1 MTGKKI
7 TTLPPGEIRKRKRE
21 SFIIAISLLFIIALT
36 WAEIHLAK
44 LRAAVQVGNKIII
57 FGLINIIILL
67 IILLVYLV
75 FRNIAKLLLERRQNV
90 VGAKLRTK
98 LVLAFVGLSLVP
110 TMLLFFVSAGFID
123 NSINNWFNKQV
134 ETSHEESMEVAQTF
148 YKNSAANAL
157 YYGRQISSFIKE
169 QKLINEQNLPRLK
182 ELIRQKQTEYNLGVV
197 EIYSSQREELVRA
210 TNAKLPLGE
219 FTNPASEDINLGLQ
233 GKELTKVNSI
243 GKAELIRGI
252 VPIYSN
258 WDPKDIV
265 GVVVVNYYVPYS
277 LVSKMKEI
285 SASYHEFR
293 QLKILKNPIITAY
306 ILTLFLITL
315 VIMLLALWFGVYL
328 AKSLTIPIQELA
340 EATRQIADGNLDIN
354 LGEQGGDEIGMLV
367 SSFNKMTEDLRHHQ
381 QILNKTNEELTRSNL
396 ELEQRRLYMETVLKN
411 VTAGVIS
418 VDKEGVLTTVNKS
431 AERLLNINNSDVLGR
446 HFREVLRPGQL
457 DIVNG
462 ILRDIILSKQ
472 DTISKQVTIPTQES
486 KLTLQVNLSLLKDEN
501 DEFMGTVVV
510 FDDLT
515 HLIKAQRMAAWREV
529 ARRIAHEI
537 KNPLTPIQLSAQ
549 RLRKRYLTR
558 FSEDEK
564 VFDECTGMIIKSVDE
579 IKTLVDEFSNFA
591 RMPTSQPAVNNL
603 NDIIREALTLYQEAH
618 RNIGFSFNPD
628 DTIPLFPLDRDQIK
642 RVMINLLDN
651 AVAAVGGEGK
661 IDIESSFDNDLKMA
675 TFIVA
680 DTGIGIPPEDRSR
693 LFEPYF
699 STKKSGTGLG
709 LAIVNSIISDHHGF
723 IRVKDNIPKGTK
735 FIVELPVSGA

>member
-1 MTGKKI
+1 MTGKNI
-7 TTLPPGEIRKRKRE
+7 AALPPEEIRKRKRE

-36 WAEIHLAK
+36 WAEIHLAR
-44 LRAAVQVGNKIII
+44 LRAAVQLGNKIII

-134 ETSHEESMEVAQTF
+134 ESSHEESMEVAQTF

-182 ELIRQKQTEYNLGVV
+182 ELIRQKQLEYNLGVV

-210 TNAKLPLGE
+210 TNDKIPLGE

-233 GKELTKVNSI
+233 GKELTKINSI

-315 VIMLLALWFGVYL
+315 VIMLLAVGFGVYL
-328 AKSLTIPIQELA
+328 AKSLTIPIQKLA
-340 EATRQIADGNLDIN
+340 EATRQIADGNLEIN
-354 LGEQGGDEIGMLV
+354 LGEQGVDEIGMLV
-367 SSFNKMTEDLRHHQ
+367 SSFNKMTEDLRQHQ
-381 QILNKTNEELTRSNL
+381 HILNKTNEELTRSNL

-431 AERLLNINNSDVLGR
+431 AERLLNINKSDVLGR
-446 HFREVLRPGQL
+446 HFRDVLRPAQL

-462 ILRDIILSKQ
+462 ILRDIILAKQ

-549 RLRKRYLTR
+549 RLRKRYLAR
-558 FSEDEK
+558 FSTDEK

-591 RMPTSQPAVNNL
+591 RMPTIQPAVNNL
-603 NDIIREALTLYQEAH
+603 NDIIKEALTLYQEAH
-618 RNIGFSFNPD
+618 RNIGFCFRPD

-642 RVMINLLDN
+642 RVLINLLDN
-651 AVAAVGGEGK
+651 AVAAIGGEGK
-661 IDIESSFDNDLKMA
+661 IVIESDFDNDLKMA

-680 DTGIGIPPEDRSR
+680 DTGVGIPPEDRSR

-723 IRVKDNIPKGTK
+723 IRVKDNIPNGTK